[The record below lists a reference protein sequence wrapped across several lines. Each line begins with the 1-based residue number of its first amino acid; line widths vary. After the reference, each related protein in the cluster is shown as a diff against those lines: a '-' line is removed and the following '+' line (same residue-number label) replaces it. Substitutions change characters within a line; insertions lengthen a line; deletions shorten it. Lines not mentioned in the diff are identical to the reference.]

1 MDVVEVEVVDVLV
14 VPVVVVVVGNNVVL
28 LSVSFEM
35 LKLDR
40 SSSSPR
46 IVKISSTVPLEM
58 LLTFSSVK
66 VMVVDA
72 IVIVVVTVEVDVDE
86 EVVDVVLVAVIGQID
101 GFQDPPPTNNV
112 S

>member
-1 MDVVEVEVVDVLV
+1 MEVVEVEVVDVLV

-40 SSSSPR
+40 SSSPR